1 MDVDE
6 APKAEDGDLS
16 QYNLDD
22 YDNDTP
28 GDSESNTLKA
38 VTISNSAQAISHFS
52 NINNIVHHKNSD
64 EDPYITLKVPLEPS
78 TTLIYLIFP
87 RKTMMKTSAKSLK
100 SYQQTISSLSQKLK
114 TRSHNSRSMFTKNL
128 KRTYTFTTT

>member
-38 VTISNSAQAISHFS
+38 VTVFNSAQAISHFS
-52 NINNIVHHKNSD
+52 NINNIVHHKNND

-78 TTLIYLIFP
+78 ATLIYLIFL
-87 RKTMMKTSAKSLK
+87 RKTMTKTSAKSSK
-100 SYQQTISSLSQKLK
+100 SYHQTISSLSQKLK
-114 TRSHNSRSMFTKNL
+114 TRFHNSRSMFTKNR
-128 KRTYTFTTT
+128 KKTYTFTTI